1 MIKIVLVENQKI
13 MLSSLT
19 ALLERYDHIETVTA
33 VSSAKELLALLKTKQ
48 PIDLIITD
56 IAMPETDGIQ
66 MIRDLRA
73 DGIEIPII
81 ILSMLEDEKHSFA
94 AFKAGS
100 NGYLSKNVDIDE
112 MLFAINKVM
121 KGERY
126 FASELAISV
135 LERYFKYATGDN
147 DNDEVKISFNERER
161 QVLKLIAE
169 GLTNQE
175 IADVMFLSR
184 RTVEG
189 IRQSILDKTGAK
201 NSAVLIKYAILN
213 GYIDL

>member
-33 VSSAKELLALLKTKQ
+33 VSNAKDLLALLNTKK

-73 DGIEIPII
+73 NGIEIPVI

-94 AFKAGS
+94 AFKAGA

-112 MLFAINKVM
+112 VLFAINKVT

-126 FASELAISV
+126 FASELAITV
-135 LERYFKYATGDN
+135 LERYFKYATDSDN
-147 DNDEVKISFNERER
+147 DDVKILFNERER

-189 IRQSILDKTGAK
+189 IRQSVLDKTGAK

-213 GYIDL
+213 GYIDF

>member
-19 ALLERYDHIETVTA
+19 ALLERYEHVESVTA
-33 VSSAKELLALLKTKQ
+33 VSSAKDLLELLKAKQ

-66 MIRDLRA
+66 MIRDLRT

-94 AFKAGS
+94 AFKAGA

-112 MLFAINKVM
+112 VLFAINKVM
-121 KGERY
+121 RGERY
-126 FASELAISV
+126 FASELAITV
-135 LERYFKYATGDN
+135 LERYFRYAN
-147 DNDEVKISFNERER
+147 NSANDEVKISFNEREL

-175 IADVMFLSR
+175 IAEKMFLSR

-189 IRQSILDKTGAK
+189 HRQNLLRKTNAL
-201 NSAVLIKYAILN
+201 NTATLIKFAVSN
-213 GYIDL
+213 GLIE

>member
-19 ALLERYDHIETVTA
+19 ALLERYDHIETVIA
-33 VSSAKELLALLKTKQ
+33 VSSAKELLVLLNTKQ

-66 MIRDLRA
+66 MIRDLRT
-73 DGIEIPII
+73 GGLEIPII
-81 ILSMLEDEKHSFA
+81 ILSMFEDEKHSFA
-94 AFKAGS
+94 AFKAGA

-112 MLFAINKVM
+112 VLFAINKVM

-126 FASELAISV
+126 FASELAITV
-135 LERYFKYATGDN
+135 LERYFKYAN
-147 DNDEVKISFNERER
+147 DNDSDEEKISFNERER

>member
-19 ALLERYDHIETVTA
+19 ALLERYEHIESVTA
-33 VSSAKELLALLKTKQ
+33 VSSAKDLLELLKAKQ

-94 AFKAGS
+94 AFKAGA

-112 MLFAINKVM
+112 VLFAINKVM
-121 KGERY
+121 RGERY
-126 FASELAISV
+126 FASELAITV
-135 LERYFKYATGDN
+135 LERYFRYAN
-147 DNDEVKISFNERER
+147 NSANDEVKISFNEREL

-189 IRQSILDKTGAK
+189 IRQSILDKSGAK

>member
-19 ALLERYDHIETVTA
+19 ALLERYEHVESVTA
-33 VSSAKELLALLKTKQ
+33 VSSAKDLLELLKAKQ

-94 AFKAGS
+94 AFKAGA

-112 MLFAINKVM
+112 VLFAINKVM
-121 KGERY
+121 RGERY
-126 FASELAISV
+126 FASELAITV
-135 LERYFKYATGDN
+135 LERYFRYAN
-147 DNDEVKISFNERER
+147 NSANDEVKISFNEREL

>member
-19 ALLERYDHIETVTA
+19 ALLERYEHVESVTA
-33 VSSAKELLALLKTKQ
+33 VSSAKDLLELLKAKQ

-94 AFKAGS
+94 AFKAGA

-112 MLFAINKVM
+112 VLFAISKVM
-121 KGERY
+121 RGERY
-126 FASELAISV
+126 FASELAITV
-135 LERYFKYATGDN
+135 LERYFRYAN
-147 DNDEVKISFNERER
+147 NSANDEVKISLNEREL

>member
-13 MLSSLT
+13 MLSSLA
-19 ALLERYDHIETVTA
+19 ALLERYENIKTVDA
-33 VSSAKELLALLKTKQ
+33 VSSAKELLALLDTKHA
-48 PIDLIITD
+48 IDLIITD

-66 MIRDLRA
+66 MIKDLRA
-73 DGIEIPII
+73 NGVTIPII

-94 AFKAGS
+94 AFKAGA

-112 MLFAINKVM
+112 VLFAINKVM

-126 FASELAISV
+126 FASELAINV
-135 LERYFKYATGDN
+135 LERYFKYAIGDSEN
-147 DNDEVKISFNERER
+147 DSLKISFNERER

-189 IRQSILDKTGAK
+189 IRQAILDKTGAK

>member
-19 ALLERYDHIETVTA
+19 ALLERYEHVESVTA
-33 VSSAKELLALLKTKQ
+33 VSSAKDLLELLKAKQ

-94 AFKAGS
+94 AFKAGA

-112 MLFAINKVM
+112 VLFAINKVM
-121 KGERY
+121 RGERY
-126 FASELAISV
+126 FASELAITV
-135 LERYFKYATGDN
+135 LERYFRYANNSAN
-147 DNDEVKISFNERER
+147 DKVKISLNEREL